1 MAGSL
6 TKTKIKS
13 ELPEFNIGDIVH
25 LRFDVMDM
33 VFALSGIEYDA
44 NAPFFV
50 IPGIDDVAKCMEL
63 SVRFVI
69 SAVISVSECLGEEC
83 GNKYL
88 FEVKLADNL
97 EGKGL
102 VPVLERMMEEP
113 PRYEGKGYERTRN
126 IIRGELPLDRH
137 VKAEHIVFV
146 EGSGLHFGSMF
157 D

>member
-1 MAGSL
+1 MADSS

-13 ELPEFNIGDIVH
+13 KLPEFKVGDVVH
-25 LRFDVMDM
+25 LRFDVMDL
-33 VFALSGIEYDA
+33 VFAMSGIEYDA

-50 IPGIDDVAKCMEL
+50 IPGIDDAAKSMEL

-69 SAVISVSECLGEEC
+69 SDVISISEYIEDCSG
-83 GNKYL
+83 KYS

-97 EGKGL
+97 EDKGFRPKL
-102 VPVLERMMEEP
+102 LAGESAYDHARVLKM
-113 PRYEGKGYERTRN
+113 
-126 IIRGELPLDRH
+126 IRGELPLDRR
-137 VKAEHIVFV
+137 VKAEHILFV

>member
-1 MAGSL
+1 MADSL
-6 TKTKIKS
+6 TKTEVRS
-13 ELPEFNIGDIVH
+13 ERPEFKVGDIVH

-50 IPGIDDVAKCMEL
+50 IPGIDDAAKSMEL

-69 SAVISVSECLGEEC
+69 SEVISISEYIEDCNG
-83 GNKYL
+83 KYS

-102 VPVLERMMEEP
+102 VPVLEKMMEGP
-113 PRYEGKGYERTRN
+113 PKYEAKGYGRTRKM
-126 IIRGELPLDRH
+126 IRGELPLDRR
-137 VKAEHIVFV
+137 VRSEHILFV